1 MLPVFALEPPWYNVL
16 FPAAFII
23 LWVAFLVVAGV
34 LGVAVLWRV
43 YQFLGLWNARLAQRV
58 QAAKEAD

>member
-16 FPAAFII
+16 FPVAFII

-43 YQFLGLWNARLAQRV
+43 YQFLGLWNARLA
-58 QAAKEAD
+58 

>member
-34 LGVAVLWRV
+34 LGVVVLWRV
-43 YQFLGLWNARLAQRV
+43 YQICFCLMNQQITLI
-58 QAAKEAD
+58 